1 MASIV
6 VSIQRL
12 CNKVIEKSDLVIQSK
27 VRDAKRPPKVKS
39 LNNLSIPFF
48 PFGFALFCSFNYLF
62 LFKFEIPRQNWYRS
76 WDYGQQMDLGQR
88 NQSTNIANNSNS
100 SSIRKK
106 NFLWLFCCFLNQIS
120 RFNFPTNKILK
131 CANRNAH
138 YCGASNHFCYFFDH
152 FFFVFVF
159 QIRLTSIAFN

>member
-1 MASIV
+1 MVSIV

-39 LNNLSIPFF
+39 LNNLSISFF
-48 PFGFALFCSFNYLF
+48 SFWFRIIFSLNYFF
-62 LFKFEIPRQNWYRS
+62 LFKLEIPRQNWYCS
-76 WDYGQQMDLGQR
+76 WDYGQQMDLGQW
-88 NQSTNIANNSNS
+88 NQSTNIASNS
-100 SSIRKK
+100 SRIRKK
-106 NFLWLFCCFLNQIS
+106 KLFVIILLLFGTNISFQFSNQQNS
-120 RFNFPTNKILK
+120 QM
-131 CANRNAH
+131 CNRNAH
-138 YCGASNHFCYFFDH
+138 YCGASNHTCFFDH